1 MASSLK
7 PNSKQQEC
15 IDNIE
20 GKYLV
25 LAGPGTGK
33 TFTMIQRI
41 KSMIERGIQAEK
53 ILCLTFSDAATNE
66 VRTRLEKELQKSDVG
81 VNVYTYHGFCNE
93 IISENTTDFEISEN
107 IRVISSAVSVS
118 LMKECIDEVNSKV
131 YRTKRN
137 DPYYFIKDIKDGINA
152 IKSNRLT
159 KEKYFAN
166 LENNPD
172 WKPQLIALKNELREK
187 SEKGEKITKTLTGGI
202 ENLETKIEK
211 AEELWKFYELYQSKM
226 EEQHYLDFS
235 DMINLVLNKFE
246 EDFAFLSKIANKYE
260 YILVDE
266 YQDTN
271 QNQNELIFQL
281 TKALDTENVFVVGD
295 DDQIIFTFQGARLDT
310 IEKFLEEFPQTKVI
324 CLKENM
330 RSTQSI
336 LDISRKIA
344 GLDSRRLENNPKFE
358 KYNIDKSLIAKNE
371 DVIIKDKK
379 VRLYRYADIL
389 QEYQEIVEEIVQ
401 LVNSPACP
409 LNKNGEKNLAEI
421 AILTRGNAELAT
433 FAEMLKARN
442 IPSELKD
449 GKSIF
454 KIKSSTVLFYYMQ
467 MLVNP
472 ELHSDKF
479 FKLMLSRPF
488 NLNAKDL
495 EILYE
500 RKSHCKSLNDIFDSV
515 SLEDMNEPEKFKNF
529 VETFRYLQKYKTNE
543 TLKNVILEIGSKTGI
558 IDYYINSE
566 VNRVENIAG
575 LKKLLDEA
583 VDFSTVH
590 KKISLED
597 FVEYLEMCLTDDIA
611 IKTDKAP
618 VTVNA
623 VQLSTYHSAK
633 GREFEYVYMP
643 TLKKKDWESS
653 SRSLKPII
661 PLEEYKSETEL
672 KEMKIS
678 DAIKLMYVGMTRAK
692 HTLRLSYPK
701 SINGVAQ
708 TPTSFISGFEDLF
721 ETEPEPFTFDVDSY
735 WTEQTKALIKNDYDY
750 EKDFCL
756 LVDKKLEGRSFS
768 PSSINTY
775 LKCPRQYLY
784 NYILDLSAKDG
795 NPDSVSYGSAV
806 HSACEFA
813 VNFAI
818 KNSCYPTKEE
828 FINSFKR
835 ELDNQPMSSLQQRNI
850 HEERGEKAL
859 SEYYVQLYNT
869 PVKNLY
875 ATEKKIELEIDGVKF
890 KGIID
895 RIDKNDDG
903 TFTIYDY
910 KTGSAKNEKSI
921 CEGGDH
927 EDYYNQIGLYKYYF
941 EKQTGKTVKETTFIF
956 PDEFTDN
963 FTLVLTDENCIEIDQ
978 KFKTAIS
985 DIKSYKFN
993 PMSSKKSCK
1002 WCQYKD
1008 FCHLETN

>member
-1 MASSLK
+1 MKSIVK

-15 IDNIE
+15 IDNID

-41 KSMIERGIQAEK
+41 KSMIERGISPEK

-93 IISENTTDFEISEN
+93 IISENTTDFELSEN

-118 LMKECIDEVNSKV
+118 LMKECIDEINSKV

-187 SEKGEKITKTLTGGI
+187 SEKGEKITKKLTGGI

-235 DMINLVLNKFE
+235 DMINLVLDKFE

-271 QNQNELIFQL
+271 KNQNELIFQL

-344 GLDSRRLENNPKFE
+344 ELDSRRLENNPKFE

-401 LVNSPACP
+401 LVNSPDCP
-409 LNKNGEKNLAEI
+409 VNKNGEKNLAEI

-442 IPSELKD
+442 IPSELKE

-454 KIKSSTVLFYYMQ
+454 EIKSSTVLIYYMQ

-488 NLNAKDL
+488 NLSAKDL

-515 SLEDMNEPEKFKNF
+515 SLEDLNEPEKFKNF

-543 TLKNVILEIGSKTGI
+543 TLKNVILEIGSKTSI

-575 LKKLLDEA
+575 LKKIVDEA
-583 VDFSTVH
+583 VDFSTVY

-661 PLEEYKSETEL
+661 PIEEYKSETEL

-721 ETEPEPFTFDVDSY
+721 ETEPEPFTFNVDSY

-750 EKDFCL
+750 EKDFCS

-813 VNFAI
+813 LNFAI
-818 KNSCYPTKEE
+818 KNGCYPTKEE
-828 FINSFKR
+828 FINSFKQ

-859 SEYYVQLYNT
+859 SEYYIQLCNT

-875 ATEKKIELEIDGVKF
+875 ATEKKIELEIDDVKF

-963 FTLVLTDENCIEIDQ
+963 FTLILSDEKCCEIVQ

-993 PMSSKKSCK
+993 PTPSEKFCK
-1002 WCQYKD
+1002 WCQFKD
-1008 FCHLETN
+1008 FCRLNFL

>member
-1 MASSLK
+1 
-7 PNSKQQEC
+7 
-15 IDNIE
+15 
-20 GKYLV
+20 
-25 LAGPGTGK
+25 
-33 TFTMIQRI
+33 
-41 KSMIERGIQAEK
+41 
-53 ILCLTFSDAATNE
+53 
-66 VRTRLEKELQKSDVG
+66 
-81 VNVYTYHGFCNE
+81 
-93 IISENTTDFEISEN
+93 
-107 IRVISSAVSVS
+107 
-118 LMKECIDEVNSKV
+118 
-131 YRTKRN
+131 
-137 DPYYFIKDIKDGINA
+137 
-152 IKSNRLT
+152 
-159 KEKYFAN
+159 
-166 LENNPD
+166 
-172 WKPQLIALKNELREK
+172 
-187 SEKGEKITKTLTGGI
+187 
-202 ENLETKIEK
+202 
-211 AEELWKFYELYQSKM
+211 
-226 EEQHYLDFS
+226 
-235 DMINLVLNKFE
+235 
-246 EDFAFLSKIANKYE
+246 
-260 YILVDE
+260 
-266 YQDTN
+266 
-271 QNQNELIFQL
+271 
-281 TKALDTENVFVVGD
+281 
-295 DDQIIFTFQGARLDT
+295 
-310 IEKFLEEFPQTKVI
+310 
-324 CLKENM
+324 
-330 RSTQSI
+330 
-336 LDISRKIA
+336 
-344 GLDSRRLENNPKFE
+344 
-358 KYNIDKSLIAKNE
+358 
-371 DVIIKDKK
+371 
-379 VRLYRYADIL
+379 
-389 QEYQEIVEEIVQ
+389 
-401 LVNSPACP
+401 
-409 LNKNGEKNLAEI
+409 
-421 AILTRGNAELAT
+421 
-433 FAEMLKARN
+433 
-442 IPSELKD
+442 
-449 GKSIF
+449 
-454 KIKSSTVLFYYMQ
+454 
-467 MLVNP
+467 
-472 ELHSDKF
+472 
-479 FKLMLSRPF
+479 
-488 NLNAKDL
+488 
-495 EILYE
+495 
-500 RKSHCKSLNDIFDSV
+500 
-515 SLEDMNEPEKFKNF
+515 
-529 VETFRYLQKYKTNE
+529 
-543 TLKNVILEIGSKTGI
+543 
-558 IDYYINSE
+558 
-566 VNRVENIAG
+566 
-575 LKKLLDEA
+575 
-583 VDFSTVH
+583 
-590 KKISLED
+590 
-597 FVEYLEMCLTDDIA
+597 
-611 IKTDKAP
+611 
-618 VTVNA
+618 
-623 VQLSTYHSAK
+623 
-633 GREFEYVYMP
+633 
-643 TLKKKDWESS
+643 
-653 SRSLKPII
+653 
-661 PLEEYKSETEL
+661 
-672 KEMKIS
+672 MKIS

>member
-1 MASSLK
+1 MAASIK

-15 IDNIE
+15 IDNID

-41 KSMIERGIQAEK
+41 KSMIERGISPEK

-166 LENNPD
+166 LENNLD
-172 WKPQLIALKNELREK
+172 WKPQLIALKNKLREK
-187 SEKGEKITKTLTGGI
+187 SEKGEKITKKLTGGI

-211 AEELWKFYELYQSKM
+211 VEELWKFYELYQSKM

-235 DMINLVLNKFE
+235 DMINLVLDKFE

-271 QNQNELIFQL
+271 KNQNELIFQL

-401 LVNSPACP
+401 LVNSPDCP
-409 LNKNGEKNLAEI
+409 VNKNGEKNLAEI

-454 KIKSSTVLFYYMQ
+454 EIKSSTVLFYYMQ

-515 SLEDMNEPEKFKNF
+515 SLEDLNEPEKFKNF

-543 TLKNVILEIGSKTGI
+543 TLKNVILEIGSKTCI

-575 LKKLLDEA
+575 LKKIVDEA
-583 VDFSTVH
+583 VNFSTVH

-643 TLKKKDWESS
+643 TLKRKDWESS

-750 EKDFCL
+750 EKDFCS

-795 NPDSVSYGSAV
+795 NPDAASYGSAV

-818 KNSCYPTKEE
+818 KNGCYPTKEE

-859 SEYYVQLYNT
+859 SEYYVQLCNT

-910 KTGSAKNEKSI
+910 KTGSAKNKKTI

-963 FTLVLTDENCIEIDQ
+963 FTLVLTDEKCCEIEQ
-978 KFKTAIS
+978 RFKSAIS
-985 DIKSYKFN
+985 GIKSYKFN
-993 PMSSKKSCK
+993 PALSEKSCK

>member
-1 MASSLK
+1 MAVSLK
-7 PNSKQQEC
+7 PNSKQQAC

-187 SEKGEKITKTLTGGI
+187 SEKGEKITKKLTGGI

-358 KYNIDKSLIAKNE
+358 KYNIDKALIAKNE

-389 QEYQEIVEEIVQ
+389 QEYQEIVEEIV
-401 LVNSPACP
+401 
-409 LNKNGEKNLAEI
+409 
-421 AILTRGNAELAT
+421 
-433 FAEMLKARN
+433 
-442 IPSELKD
+442 
-449 GKSIF
+449 
-454 KIKSSTVLFYYMQ
+454 
-467 MLVNP
+467 
-472 ELHSDKF
+472 
-479 FKLMLSRPF
+479 
-488 NLNAKDL
+488 
-495 EILYE
+495 
-500 RKSHCKSLNDIFDSV
+500 
-515 SLEDMNEPEKFKNF
+515 
-529 VETFRYLQKYKTNE
+529 
-543 TLKNVILEIGSKTGI
+543 
-558 IDYYINSE
+558 
-566 VNRVENIAG
+566 
-575 LKKLLDEA
+575 
-583 VDFSTVH
+583 
-590 KKISLED
+590 
-597 FVEYLEMCLTDDIA
+597 
-611 IKTDKAP
+611 
-618 VTVNA
+618 
-623 VQLSTYHSAK
+623 
-633 GREFEYVYMP
+633 
-643 TLKKKDWESS
+643 
-653 SRSLKPII
+653 
-661 PLEEYKSETEL
+661 
-672 KEMKIS
+672 
-678 DAIKLMYVGMTRAK
+678 
-692 HTLRLSYPK
+692 
-701 SINGVAQ
+701 
-708 TPTSFISGFEDLF
+708 
-721 ETEPEPFTFDVDSY
+721 
-735 WTEQTKALIKNDYDY
+735 
-750 EKDFCL
+750 
-756 LVDKKLEGRSFS
+756 
-768 PSSINTY
+768 
-775 LKCPRQYLY
+775 
-784 NYILDLSAKDG
+784 
-795 NPDSVSYGSAV
+795 
-806 HSACEFA
+806 
-813 VNFAI
+813 
-818 KNSCYPTKEE
+818 
-828 FINSFKR
+828 
-835 ELDNQPMSSLQQRNI
+835 
-850 HEERGEKAL
+850 
-859 SEYYVQLYNT
+859 
-869 PVKNLY
+869 
-875 ATEKKIELEIDGVKF
+875 
-890 KGIID
+890 
-895 RIDKNDDG
+895 
-903 TFTIYDY
+903 
-910 KTGSAKNEKSI
+910 
-921 CEGGDH
+921 
-927 EDYYNQIGLYKYYF
+927 
-941 EKQTGKTVKETTFIF
+941 
-956 PDEFTDN
+956 
-963 FTLVLTDENCIEIDQ
+963 
-978 KFKTAIS
+978 
-985 DIKSYKFN
+985 
-993 PMSSKKSCK
+993 
-1002 WCQYKD
+1002 
-1008 FCHLETN
+1008 

>member
-1 MASSLK
+1 
-7 PNSKQQEC
+7 
-15 IDNIE
+15 
-20 GKYLV
+20 
-25 LAGPGTGK
+25 
-33 TFTMIQRI
+33 
-41 KSMIERGIQAEK
+41 MIERGIQAEK

-187 SEKGEKITKTLTGGI
+187 SEKGEKITKKLTGGI

-246 EDFAFLSKIANKYE
+246 EDFAFLSKISNKYE

-271 QNQNELIFQL
+271 KNQNELIFQL

-401 LVNSPACP
+401 LVNSPDCP
-409 LNKNGEKNLAEI
+409 VNKNGEKNLAEI

-449 GKSIF
+449 DKSIF
-454 KIKSSTVLFYYMQ
+454 EIKSSTVLFYYMQ

-488 NLNAKDL
+488 NLNAKDF
-495 EILYE
+495 EILHE
-500 RKSHCKSLNDIFDSV
+500 KKSHCKSLNAIFDSV
-515 SLEDMNEPEKFKNF
+515 SLEDLNEPEKFKNF

-575 LKKLLDEA
+575 LKKIVDEA

-643 TLKKKDWESS
+643 TLKRKDWESS

-735 WTEQTKALIKNDYDY
+735 WAEQTKALIKSDYDY
-750 EKDFCL
+750 GKDFCS
-756 LVDKKLEGRSFS
+756 LVDKKLEGKSFS

-795 NPDSVSYGSAV
+795 NPDAVSYGSAV

-818 KNSCYPTKEE
+818 KNGCYPTKEE

-859 SEYYVQLYNT
+859 SEYYIQLCNT

-895 RIDKNDDG
+895 RIDKNVDG

-910 KTGSAKNEKSI
+910 KTGSAKNEKTI

-963 FTLVLTDENCIEIDQ
+963 FTLVLTDEKCCEIEQ
-978 KFKTAIS
+978 RFKSAIS
-985 DIKSYKFN
+985 GIKSYKFN
-993 PMSSKKSCK
+993 PALSEKSCK

>member
-1 MASSLK
+1 MKSIVK

-15 IDNIE
+15 IDNID

-41 KSMIERGIQAEK
+41 KSMIERGISPEK

-93 IISENTTDFEISEN
+93 IISENTTDFELSEN

-187 SEKGEKITKTLTGGI
+187 SEKGEKITKKLTGGI
-202 ENLETKIEK
+202 ENLETKIKK

-226 EEQHYLDFS
+226 EELHYFDFS
-235 DMINLVLNKFE
+235 DMINLVLDKFE

-336 LDISRKIA
+336 LDIARKIA
-344 GLDSRRLENNPKFE
+344 ELDSRRLENNPKFK

-389 QEYQEIVEEIVQ
+389 QEYQKIVEEIVQ
-401 LVNSPACP
+401 LVNSPDCP
-409 LNKNGEKNLAEI
+409 VNKNGEKNLAEI

-442 IPSELKD
+442 IPSELKE

-454 KIKSSTVLFYYMQ
+454 EIKSSTVLIYYMQ

-515 SLEDMNEPEKFKNF
+515 SLEDLNEPEKFKNF

-543 TLKNVILEIGSKTGI
+543 TLKNVILEIGSKTSI

-575 LKKLLDEA
+575 LKKIVDEA
-583 VDFSTVH
+583 VDFSTVY

-661 PLEEYKSETEL
+661 PIEEYKSETEL

-750 EKDFCL
+750 EKDFCS

-818 KNSCYPTKEE
+818 KNGCYPTKEE

-835 ELDNQPMSSLQQRNI
+835 ELYNQPMSSLQQRNI

-859 SEYYVQLYNT
+859 SEYYIQLCNT

-875 ATEKKIELEIDGVKF
+875 ATEKKIELEIDDVKF

-963 FTLVLTDENCIEIDQ
+963 FTLTLSDEKCCEIVQ

-993 PMSSKKSCK
+993 LTPSEKFCK
-1002 WCQYKD
+1002 WCQFKD
-1008 FCHLETN
+1008 FCRLNFL